1 MTTFADQLERLLSEF
16 SAETNALKRFALG
29 QQIDALLRNHA
40 KEIAALV
47 RDVERIASW
56 GCERAEQYDGKC
68 AGDIVRLA
76 QSSLAALN
84 KEKA

>member
-40 KEIAALV
+40 KEVAALV
-47 RDVERIASW
+47 KA
-56 GCERAEQYDGKC
+56 AEAVIRRWDTPHWKETEPT
-68 AGDIVRLA
+68 AHTVNAMRNA
-76 QSSLAALN
+76 LAALN
-84 KEKA
+84 KEKE